1 MRKLKEGDYVTI
13 SYDGMLESGEIF
25 ESATTDNPFEFVV
38 GEKSVFPSFETGL
51 IGMAP
56 GETRTIRVGP
66 EEAYGQRREE
76 LIQTLDRGVFGEKI
90 EPQPGMIL
98 GVTVEKDGRNHQ
110 VPVMILTVNGD
121 QVSVDYNHPLAGQ
134 ELLYRITILAI
145 AAAGEAGVGNKS
157 GRN

>member
-1 MRKLKEGDYVTI
+1 
-13 SYDGMLESGEIF
+13 
-25 ESATTDNPFEFVV
+25 
-38 GEKSVFPSFETGL
+38 
-51 IGMAP
+51 MAP